1 MDKQSKLR
9 LCKKNKYLLK
19 NTIVV
24 LTDRAE
30 KNIKIKNRL
39 LREISFNKHKEL
51 KISNNKAEVC
61 VIYILVCT
69 IKTVNMEGTCSSVKL
84 VYKFCYLSP

>member
-1 MDKQSKLR
+1 M
-9 LCKKNKYLLK
+9 
-19 NTIVV
+19 V

-51 KISNNKAEVC
+51 KIINNKAEVC

-84 VYKFCYLSP
+84 VYKFCYLFTINDVALHVWDRETIPYICD